1 MLCGL
6 YKIGGQMIE
15 DEPQRC
21 VEFELPPAGRV
32 GGIDLGVRL
41 GKNRNLLPHG
51 IKIEELRFARIIEV
65 RGVVSNFIDAIDEL
79 TFERRAKFEQIFGK
93 VREFRGSVIV
103 RMLDDAFANL
113 EGEIQAG
120 KIEIGTLK
128 LFDDAKRLKIVIEA
142 RPVGAHQLVELVFS
156 SVAEGRMPDVM
167 DEGESFGKFRIKA
180 ERRGNRARDLRNFQ
194 SMRKP
199 IAKMI
204 GITNGEN
211 LSLGLKTAE
220 GTRVN
225 DAVTVPRVFAAVGMR
240 WFRIAAAAR
249 EFHTHCPRRT
259 FWEWFDER
267 LQRRTWT

>member
-6 YKIGGQMIE
+6 DKIGGQMIE

-21 VEFELPPAGRV
+21 VEFELLPAGRV

-41 GKNRNLLPHG
+41 GKNRNLLPYG
-51 IKIEELRFARIIEV
+51 IEIEELRFARIIEV
-65 RGVVSNFIDAIDEL
+65 CGVVGNFIDPIDEL

-93 VREFRGSVIV
+93 VWEFRGTVIV

-128 LFDDAKRLKIVIEA
+128 LFDDAKRLEIVIEA
-142 RPVGAHQLVELVFS
+142 RAVRAHQFVELVFA

-167 DEGESFGKFRIKA
+167 DEGESFGKFRVKA
-180 ERRGNRARDLRNFQ
+180 ERCGNRASDLRNFQ
-194 SMRKP
+194 SMREP

-204 GITNGEN
+204 GITDGED
-211 LSLGLKTAE
+211 LRLGFKAAE

-240 WFRIAAAAR
+240 WFRIAAAA
-249 EFHTHCPRRT
+249 
-259 FWEWFDER
+259 
-267 LQRRTWT
+267 